1 MSANYEAASTLST
14 RVPRLPTLKHEIKT
28 TVLPKHVDI
37 PKFWGWLWWRICFLF
52 LYLFLILWLWGE
64 TSFSCNQVSFVHIRT
79 CMTYA
84 LHPPSPPPL
93 HQTVHLSTLLIS
105 VFKLRKSEGGG
116 GWKVIQK
123 KTLSINR
130 LKNLSNKIKLS
141 ENKLDINFL
150 GWKAPSRLYLTS
162 FFRLFDADVNL
173 ELRNTYHFPSAG
185 NCLHNNCLVSAVLKL
200 CTRIKGYVS
209 EHQTTSCYVSSSWG
223 ADLAKMIAKNNVFVF
238 WMSWTSVSIAD

>member
-1 MSANYEAASTLST
+1 MSANYEAANTLPT
-14 RVPRLPTLKHEIKT
+14 RVPRLPTLKHKIKT

-37 PKFWGWLWWRICFLF
+37 PKFWGWLWWKICFLF

-64 TSFSCNQVSFVHIRT
+64 TSFSCNQVSFVHVRT

-84 LHPPSPPPL
+84 LQPPFPPSPPL
-93 HQTVHLSTLLIS
+93 HQT
-105 VFKLRKSEGGG
+105 
-116 GWKVIQK
+116 VIQK

-185 NCLHNNCLVSAVLKL
+185 NCPHNNCLVSAVLKL

-223 ADLAKMIAKNNVFVF
+223 TDLAKRIAKNNVFVF
-238 WMSWTSVSIAD
+238 WMSWTSVNIAD